1 MLLIIRCKRKK
12 KTSRS
17 KSMPGASKNI
27 DDGQNKR
34 INRQRDGRQ
43 YSLGGREVEGN
54 ALIIQYSAQYRGTA
68 ELQRQ
73 HTFVF
78 HLKQVDIADDAS
90 PMPFAGRPLPQF
102 SQEYSRKID

>member
-1 MLLIIRCKRKK
+1 MQSQCLE
-12 KTSRS
+12 
-17 KSMPGASKNI
+17 SKNV

-43 YSLGGREVEGN
+43 YSLGSHGDCEVEAN
-54 ALIIQYSAQYRGTA
+54 ALIIQYSAQYRETA

-90 PMPFAGRPLPQF
+90 PMPFAGRPLLQF